1 MNKAKRIIAFS
12 ILSII
17 FIIISIC
24 VWFDTPKAY
33 EPEEATILLYGETH
47 GIKEFYDAE
56 FATWKACYEE
66 EGMRDLFVELP
77 YYTAEFLNVWMQKED
92 DALLDQWY
100 AELEGTAS
108 YTTDYMD
115 FFKQIKEECPETV
128 FHGTD
133 VGHQAETTGM
143 RYLTY
148 LEKQGLEDSAQY
160 KLAIE
165 NMEQGNEWYE
175 RQNPVDWNWREEQM
189 IANFVREYDSLN
201 QRKIMGIYGTMHID
215 VDNPQSMAGALK
227 VRYGDVVSST
237 YVYSQVLEQRSYQ
250 LGYSYIG
257 FGFLIFLFVPNMI
270 WTKHQPKN
278 YDKYV
283 KNENKV
289 LLAFERVGQALTTV
303 TALIFTDFNAQL
315 YAFHYG
321 AIVPARM
328 AYLHFAFILM
338 LVYEVYWIRYFRSD
352 KTMMDFY
359 KDFLGIP
366 LPGATLPVLAFA
378 LLGLYGGNLIMIA
391 SVTILGIGHIGIHRN
406 HYKEAMDAEI
416 D

>member
-17 FIIISIC
+17 FIVISIC

-33 EPEEATILLYGETH
+33 EPEGATIQLYGETH
-47 GIKEFYDAE
+47 GIKEFYDTE
-56 FATWKACYEE
+56 FAVWKAYYEE

-77 YYTAEFLNVWMQKED
+77 YYTAEFLNVWMQEEG
-92 DALLDQWY
+92 DALLEQWY

-108 YTTDYMD
+108 YTKDYMD
-115 FFKQIKEECPETV
+115 FFKRIKEECPETF

-143 RYLTY
+143 RYLVY
-148 LEKQGLEDSAQY
+148 LEENGLKDSEQY
-160 KLAIE
+160 RLALE
-165 NMEQGNEWYE
+165 NMEQGNEWYA
-175 RQNPVDWNWREEQM
+175 RQDPVDWNWREEKM

-201 QRKIMGIYGTMHID
+201 QCKIMGIYGTMHID

-227 VRYGDVVSST
+227 AHYGDVVSST

-250 LGYSYIG
+250 LGFSYVG
-257 FGFLIFLFVPNMI
+257 LFFLIFLFVPNMI
-270 WTKHQPKN
+270 WTKHQPKD

-289 LLAFERVGQALTTV
+289 LLAFERVGQVLVTV

-315 YAFHYG
+315 YVFNYG
-321 AIVPARM
+321 AIMPARM
-328 AYLHFAFILM
+328 AYLYFAFILM
-338 LVYEVYWIRYFRSD
+338 LVYEIYWIRYFRSD
-352 KTMMDFY
+352 KTMKDFY
-359 KDFLGIP
+359 DDFLGIP
-366 LPGATLPVLAFA
+366 LPGATLPVMAFA
-378 LLGLYGGNLIMIA
+378 LLGLYGGNLIMIV
-391 SVTILGIGHIGIHRN
+391 SVAILGIGHIGIH
-406 HYKEAMDAEI
+406 YLDQFVLKI